1 MMCISYFVKLRIHS
15 LVHFSVS
22 TFLDSTDV
30 EAYLQVENDL
40 FRARLSALKVSETFV
55 DFVQPSAP

>member
-22 TFLDSTDV
+22 TFLGPTEV
-30 EAYLQVENDL
+30 QVYLQVENDL

-55 DFVQPSAP
+55 DFVQPPIP